1 MLLTFIF
8 DLDGT
13 TVNSDH
19 RLGET
24 LADWRRM
31 NTPANIMR
39 DTPLPLAEQMRQAI
53 RDGLDVVIL
62 TSRVMGH
69 ADRVWLHTHGMVAP
83 VIMSRNITDNRPA
96 GEYKLA
102 RLHELAVDRRISFR
116 DLAASVVMWDDDSD
130 VQKTL
135 GNAGVRVIDPVNFN
149 HQSMAQKEAN

>member
-1 MLLTFIF
+1 MLRTFIF

-13 TVNSDH
+13 TVDSSH

-31 NTPANIMR
+31 NTPANIMQ
-39 DTPLPLAEQMRQAI
+39 DKPLPLAEQMRQAI

-69 ADRVWLHTHGMVAP
+69 ADRVWLHFHGLVAP
-83 VIMSRNITDNRPA
+83 VIMSRHITDNRPA

-102 RLHELAVDRRISFR
+102 RLHELAVDRRVSFR
-116 DLAASVVMWDDDSD
+116 DLAASVVMWDDDLD
-130 VQKTL
+130 VQQTL
-135 GNAGVRVIDPVNFN
+135 GNAGVRVINPVNFN
-149 HQSMAQKEAN
+149 QYVSEAI

>member
-1 MLLTFIF
+1 MLHTFIF

-13 TVNSDH
+13 TIDSSH

-39 DTPLPLAEQMRQAI
+39 DKPLPLAEQLRQAI

-62 TSRVMGH
+62 TSRVLGH
-69 ADRVWLHTHGMVAP
+69 ADLLWLHTRGMVAR
-83 VIMSRNITDNRPA
+83 VILSRDINDTRPA

-102 RLHELAVDRRISFR
+102 KLHELAVDRRVSFR
-116 DLAASVVMWDDDSD
+116 DLAASIVMWDDDLD
-130 VQKTL
+130 VQQPLK
-135 GNAGVRVIDPVNFN
+135 NAGIRVVDPVQFN
-149 HQSMAQKEAN
+149 QTAQKVAV

>member
-1 MLLTFIF
+1 MLRTFIF

-13 TVNSDH
+13 TIDSSH

-39 DTPLPLAEQMRQAI
+39 DKPLPLAEQLRQAI

-62 TSRVMGH
+62 TSRVLGH
-69 ADRVWLHTHGMVAP
+69 ADLLWLHTHGMVAR
-83 VIMSRNITDNRPA
+83 VILSRDINDTRPA

-102 RLHELAVDRRISFR
+102 KMAELAVRRRMSIS
-116 DLAASVVMWDDDSD
+116 DLRASSVLWDDDED
-130 VQKTL
+130 VQQTL
-135 GNAGVRVIDPVNFN
+135 RGAGFRVIDPVNYN
-149 HQSMAQKEAN
+149 QRNEAA

>member
-1 MLLTFIF
+1 MLPIFIF

-83 VIMSRNITDNRPA
+83 VIMSRHITDNRPA

>member
-1 MLLTFIF
+1 MLHTFIF

-62 TSRVMGH
+62 TSRVMGT
-69 ADRVWLHTHGMVAP
+69 ADKNWLANHGLMAP
-83 VIMSRNITDNRPA
+83 LILSRHPSDTRPA

-102 RLHELAVDRRISFR
+102 KMAELAVRRRVSFR
-116 DLAASVVMWDDDSD
+116 DLAASVVMWDDDLD
-130 VQKTL
+130 VQQTL
-135 GNAGVRVIDPVNFN
+135 KKAGIRVIDPVQFN
-149 HQSMAQKEAN
+149 QTAQKEAI

>member
-1 MLLTFIF
+1 MLHTFIF

-13 TVNSDH
+13 TVDSSH

-31 NTPANIMR
+31 NTPANIMQ
-39 DTPLPLAEQMRQAI
+39 DEPLPLAEQMRQAI

-62 TSRVMGH
+62 TSRVMGIN
-69 ADRVWLHTHGMVAP
+69 DKNWLHFHGLMAP
-83 VIMSRNITDNRPA
+83 LVLSRHPSDTRPA

-102 RLHELAVDRRISFR
+102 KMAELAIRKRISIA
-116 DLAASVVMWDDDSD
+116 DLKASAVLWDDDDD

-135 GNAGVRVIDPVNFN
+135 RGAGFRVIDPVNYN
-149 HQSMAQKEAN
+149 QRNEVA

>member
-1 MLLTFIF
+1 MLHTFIF

-62 TSRVMGH
+62 PR
-69 ADRVWLHTHGMVAP
+69 A
-83 VIMSRNITDNRPA
+83 
-96 GEYKLA
+96 
-102 RLHELAVDRRISFR
+102 
-116 DLAASVVMWDDDSD
+116 
-130 VQKTL
+130 
-135 GNAGVRVIDPVNFN
+135 
-149 HQSMAQKEAN
+149 

>member
-1 MLLTFIF
+1 MLHTFIF

-53 RDGLDVVIL
+53 REGLDVVIL
-62 TSRVMGH
+62 TSRVLGT
-69 ADRVWLHTHGMVAP
+69 ADRVWLAHHGMVAP
-83 VIMSRNITDNRPA
+83 LILSRHISDTRPA

-102 RLHELAVDRRISFR
+102 KMHELAVLRKISFS
-116 DLAASVVMWDDDSD
+116 DLLASVILWDDDAD
-130 VQKTL
+130 VQSTL
-135 GNAGVRVIDPVNFN
+135 KNAGFRVIDPVNFN
-149 HQSMAQKEAN
+149 QRNKVAA

>member
-1 MLLTFIF
+1 MLHTFIF

-83 VIMSRNITDNRPA
+83 VIMSRHVSDTRPA

-102 RLHELAVDRRISFR
+102 KLHELAIDRRVSFR

-149 HQSMAQKEAN
+149 SQATAQKEAI

>member
-1 MLLTFIF
+1 MLHTFIF

-69 ADRVWLHTHGMVAP
+69 ADRVWLHRYGLAAP
-83 VIMSRNITDNRPA
+83 VILSRHISDNRPA

-102 RLHELAVDRRISFR
+102 RLHELAVDRRVSFR

-135 GNAGVRVIDPVNFN
+135 GNAGVRVIDPVQFN
-149 HQSMAQKEAN
+149 QTAQKEAI

>member
-1 MLLTFIF
+1 MLHTFIF

-53 RDGLDVVIL
+53 REGLDVVIL
-62 TSRVMGH
+62 TSRVLGT
-69 ADRVWLHTHGMVAP
+69 ADRVWLAHHGLEAP
-83 VIMSRNITDNRPA
+83 LILSRHISDTRPA

-102 RLHELAVDRRISFR
+102 KMAELAVLRKMSLS
-116 DLAASVVMWDDDSD
+116 DLRASAVLWDDDAD
-130 VQKTL
+130 VQSTL
-135 GNAGVRVIDPVNFN
+135 KNAGFRVIDPVQYNQRN
-149 HQSMAQKEAN
+149 KVAA